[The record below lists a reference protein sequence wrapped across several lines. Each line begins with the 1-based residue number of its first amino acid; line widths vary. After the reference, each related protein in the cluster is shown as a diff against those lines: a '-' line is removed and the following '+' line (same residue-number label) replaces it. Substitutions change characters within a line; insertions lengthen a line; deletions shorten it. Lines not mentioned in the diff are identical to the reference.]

1 MARLVALPAA
11 PVPAPSPGT
20 RYGQTVP
27 FATPQLVTI
36 TAADGL
42 NARQWGDLDAPV
54 MEAWPDGR
62 RFYASGY
69 VFGDAVTAGA
79 AAERRWYIAAGPR
92 AWRLWSGGT
101 DRAGL
106 DGAA

>member
-1 MARLVALPAA
+1 M
-11 PVPAPSPGT
+11 
-20 RYGQTVP
+20 P

-36 TAADGL
+36 TAGDGL

-54 MEAWPDGR
+54 FETWPRDR

-69 VFGDAVTAGA
+69 VFGDAVAAGA

-106 DGAA
+106 DTAA